1 MPAKYEI
8 LRTLDED
15 SASALYAAHDKK
27 KPKEEV
33 WFRRF
38 KTRKQED
45 IDGLKELY
53 GQLATLDS
61 PHVEKPLDFGTDKD
75 GFFLITAPQG
85 GETLEQALLRGP
97 LTAEEF
103 EVVALQLLDALDLL
117 HDQAV
122 VHGSIRPDYIR
133 ILGSSRKDWR
143 VLLSGF
149 GQGFS
154 VRDDTK
160 EAQIRAYRCTAPEQ
174 WQDGTTRRRTDVY
187 AVGCVLYESLAAR
200 PPFDGRALKELRL
213 KHISHDLAPLKKLA
227 THVPPWMCAWVMH
240 LLAAD
245 PEQRP
250 RKAAAARELF
260 EKREPPKLPE
270 LPPRSEAL
278 KGPINPPTTPPVV
291 LAAAAPPPQ
300 SPPPHTQA
308 QAYMPVVPPPVSAPV
323 VLPAAQAMVRN
334 VTSSTIPISAGPRA
348 PVKPGQ
354 PAPAAPQR
362 PSASARNPTGPT
374 ATAPRPAGSTG
385 PRRPP
390 TAITAKGAAAA
401 QRRKDLKPILI
412 PAATVLA
419 LLGLFSLTRCGLD
432 ENKKPGA
439 GTKPA
444 AVKR

>member
-15 SASALYAAHDKK
+15 SATALYVAREKK
-27 KPKEEV
+27 KPADV

-38 KTRKQED
+38 KTRKQDE

-61 PHVEKPLDFGTDKD
+61 PHVEKPLDFGTDKE
-75 GFFLITAPQG
+75 GFFVVTAPQE

-103 EVVALQLLDALDLL
+103 EVLALQMLTALDLL

-143 VLLSGF
+143 MVLGGF
-149 GQGFS
+149 GHGFA
-154 VRDDTK
+154 VREDSK

-187 AVGCVLYESLAAR
+187 ALGCVLYEALAAR
-200 PPFDGRALKELRL
+200 PPFDGRALKEMRL
-213 KHISHDLAPLKKLA
+213 KHISHDLAPLQKLA
-227 THVPPWMCAWVMH
+227 SHVPGWMCAWVMH

-260 EKREPPKLPE
+260 EKREAPKLPE
-270 LPPRSEAL
+270 LPPRSEAP
-278 KGPINPPTTPPVV
+278 KGPITPPTTPPVSLG
-291 LAAAAPPPQ
+291 LAPPPPQ
-300 SPPPHTQA
+300 SPAPSPH
-308 QAYMPVVPPPVSAPV
+308 PVLSPPPVSAPV
-323 VLPAAQAMVRN
+323 MLPAAQAMVRN
-334 VTSSTIPISAGPRA
+334 VTSSTIPITTGPRA
-348 PVKPGQ
+348 PGRPGL
-354 PAPAAPQR
+354 PVPGA
-362 PSASARNPTGPT
+362 SASAGAKSKAATGPT
-374 ATAPRPAGSTG
+374 VTAPRQGLTP
-385 PRRPP
+385 PPRPP
-390 TAITAKGAAAA
+390 SSITAAGARAA
-401 QRRKDLKPILI
+401 QRKKDLKPILI
-412 PAATVLA
+412 PAGTVLVLLA
-419 LLGLFSLTRCGLD
+419 LFGLSRCGLN
-432 ENKKPGA
+432 EKPQKP

-444 AVKR
+444 ATTKK